1 MTHRNSARI
10 FTTFIFLLIKGGA
23 VFAGNLPKDELDSRL
38 QKVIAQPK
46 FQYTE
51 FVKPDIPETPGF
63 VKWLQDIL
71 RSVGKF
77 WDDIFT
83 QLGKLS
89 SIFLILVIVVVGGL
103 IVFLVLTAVR
113 NMNFT
118 KRKKIKD
125 DLPGQEILN
134 LDYQLEIERGKSLMR
149 DGRFKE
155 AVDMFLNAVWL
166 YLSGDG
172 TVAYDKSRTDREYLA
187 RLKRHGK
194 FGELQTI
201 VRKSEI
207 AVFYKDRL
215 EEDECREILGQVE
228 TFLSRQVV

>member
-1 MTHRNSARI
+1 MKHRNSARI
-10 FTTFIFLLIKGGA
+10 FYTFILLIISGA
-23 VFAGNLPKDELDSRL
+23 ALFAGNVPKDELDLKL
-38 QKVIAQPK
+38 QKVIIQPK

-51 FVKPDIPETPGF
+51 YVKPEIPETPGF
-63 VKWLQDIL
+63 IKWLQDML
-71 RSVGKF
+71 RSIGKF

-118 KRKKIKD
+118 KRKKSKD

-172 TVAYDKSRTDREYLA
+172 TVAYDKSRTDREYLV
-187 RLKRHGK
+187 RLKQHGK

-228 TFLSRQVV
+228 TFLSQQVV